1 MDVLLSAF
9 PAARARSLA
18 TTRSLI
24 AGVFMQAEAETS
36 PVSAALRGR
45 GLEHPATVAQI
56 NANNL

>member
-1 MDVLLSAF
+1 MCSFQHFQRLGRDLWQRHVLS
-9 PAARARSLA
+9 S
-18 TTRSLI
+18 